1 MGETVDEQGFI
12 TAMGVA
18 IASDTTDVLLPKV
31 LVKILPIPRL
41 LPIIYPHEVVDA
53 ITRAI
58 IEATQG
64 KSVLRELSTPIE
76 HVLPIAPVHTISVLF
91 GEAEKRIIGPGGI
104 F

>member
-1 MGETVDEQGFI
+1 MAGWMNEQGFI

-18 IASDTTDVLLPKV
+18 IASDTIDVILPKV
-31 LVKILPIPRL
+31 LTKVLPIPRL

-53 ITRAI
+53 VTRAI

-76 HVLPIAPVHTISVLF
+76 HVLPIAPVHTLSVLF
-91 GEAEKRIIGPGGI
+91 GEAEKRITGPGGM